1 MRPLIAALTV
11 LSVMALGYW
20 AYMENFRTHQALR
33 ELERLNRSTDR
44 QEDRLAMLRAEW
56 AYLNR
61 PDRLRDLV
69 EINFD
74 RLPLMSM
81 VPEHFGEVE
90 QVAYPPLRLPELVD
104 VNGTLTMRVPGRAPV
119 QEGN

>member
-1 MRPLIAALTV
+1 MRPLLAVLTV

-33 ELERLNRSTDR
+33 DLDRVNRDIAR
-44 QEDRLAMLRAEW
+44 QEERLAMLRAEW

-61 PDRLRDLV
+61 PDRLRELV

-74 RLPLMSM
+74 SLPLMSM
-81 VPEHFGEVE
+81 VPEHFGEIE
-90 QVAYPPLRLPELVD
+90 QVAYPPLRLPDFELVG
-104 VNGTLTMRVPGRAPV
+104 GTLTSRVPGGEA
-119 QEGN
+119 N